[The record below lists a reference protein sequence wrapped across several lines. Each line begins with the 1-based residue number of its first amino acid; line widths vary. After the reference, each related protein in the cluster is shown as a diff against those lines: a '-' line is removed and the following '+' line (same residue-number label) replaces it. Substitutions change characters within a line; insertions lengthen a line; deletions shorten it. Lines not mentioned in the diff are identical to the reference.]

1 MFYHAS
7 NRGDLKILKPHVSSH
22 GKSWVYFSTK
32 RENILVYLS
41 NAVEKHIKEKYNRPL
56 QKYEK
61 WASYGITNDGK
72 VRVEE
77 YYPNATKET
86 FGGVSGYIYSVN
98 NLQNPQPLRGI
109 KDVFVIQDEVS
120 VDGVEYV
127 EDAYVEILKAEQ
139 EGKIVVER
147 YEEISDQK
155 RQWIHNIILSEYQNS
170 ENDDYKEFLL
180 DKFIWLKD
188 AINNKKD

>member
-7 NRGDLKILKPHVSSH
+7 NIGNLKTLKPHVSNH
-22 GKSWVYFSTK
+22 GKSLVYFSIK

-41 NAVEKHIKEKYNRPL
+41 NAVEKHIIEKHNRPL
-56 QKYEK
+56 KQYEK
-61 WASYGITNDGK
+61 WASYGITNDGR
-72 VRVEE
+72 VRIEE

-86 FGGVSGYIYSVN
+86 FEGVSGYIYSVN
-98 NLQNPQPLRGI
+98 NLDNPKPLRGI
-109 KDVFVIQDEVS
+109 KDVFVVQDEVV
-120 VDGVEYV
+120 VDGIEYV

-155 RQWIHNIILSEYQNS
+155 RQWIHDIILSEYEKS

-180 DKFIWLKD
+180 DKFVWLKSTID
-188 AINNKKD
+188 NKKD